1 MTKALTMCMIFMKSS
16 HEMEKVPEAEL
27 LSSNCCISIEL
38 IRLFREAML
47 EVKLA

>member
-27 LSSNCCISIEL
+27 VVI
-38 IRLFREAML
+38 
-47 EVKLA
+47 KLLHQH